1 MGKSLGANSV
11 GQKSQNK
18 EVRSHEA
25 SLIQLLFEASV
36 TWEAG
41 YSGKLTCVCVDLRID
56 TPVLFVRNVVAPF
69 LTETCFCE
77 ILTYTMGQLQSLQVV
92 SLMNEKCDHF
102 SEF

>member
-41 YSGKLTCVCVDLRID
+41 YRGKLMCMC
-56 TPVLFVRNVVAPF
+56 
-69 LTETCFCE
+69 
-77 ILTYTMGQLQSLQVV
+77 
-92 SLMNEKCDHF
+92 
-102 SEF
+102 